1 MLSYCNIYAEQFK
14 HGDYLHLVVDLD
26 GVGQVVEVGGDLRDA
41 LLEVEDVH
49 GELVRLVAG
58 SPEQLGRVL
67 HERLVRLEYYQ

>member
-1 MLSYCNIYAEQFK
+1 MLSYCIIYAEQFNREF
-14 HGDYLHLVVDLD
+14 YLHLVVDLD

-41 LLEVEDVH
+41 LLEIEDVH

-67 HERLVRLEYYQ
+67 HERLVCLQYYQ